1 MRDGAIEM
9 GVSVSFLQQPDHERK
24 VTPID
29 QSGHS
34 EVLKNVFRASET
46 IVGSPIHLRS
56 TLLRR
61 NREKRELRTSIG
73 VE

>member
-46 IVGSPIHLRS
+46 IVGSPLHLLPRYS
-56 TLLRR
+56 DE
-61 NREKRELRTSIG
+61 NSREKREL
-73 VE
+73 